1 MWMWRIICTLIEMG
15 IKVLVHIILAGLLIV
30 LFPIVTTWYIYVAL
44 NLLIG
49 ELIRGYGFRKKLL
62 NNDKKR
68 IQKTQSQQNG

>member
-1 MWMWRIICTLIEMG
+1 MG